1 MPDLETFDNYER
13 RCANCLQAKL
23 DEDSVSCATGREFAV
38 GRNKVKRVSYAYI
51 MRSLVTQAKH
61 CAGFE
66 TEE

>member
-1 MPDLETFDNYER
+1 MLDLETYDFDKR

-23 DEDSVSCATGREFAV
+23 DEDGVSCATGREFAV

-66 TEE
+66 MEE